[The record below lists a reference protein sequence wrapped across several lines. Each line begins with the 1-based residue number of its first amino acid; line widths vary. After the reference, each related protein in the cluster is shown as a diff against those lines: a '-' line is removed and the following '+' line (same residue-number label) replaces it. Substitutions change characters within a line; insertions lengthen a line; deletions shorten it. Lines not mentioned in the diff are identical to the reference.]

1 MLVFSDE
8 LLKITRFSVL
18 IILRINWFLLYLLF
32 PFWWQFHW
40 KCAEKVVA
48 HSEVHDHGR
57 HRSEWV
63 CTWRKIKVPMWST
76 ITPQDQASSWE
87 ERATHLA
94 MPLDVLTMKSLK
106 PWHKAI
112 DFLCHTECWCNMGWS
127 PHAKEDHAARVFAL
141 GSLLDRQCQ
150 MGLKV
155 GHPQIHWFTI
165 LPLSYLADTPCS
177 NKSISSAWSLAQ
189 MRFAPQVRFA
199 GFQLA
204 AHLKLAWNGNKLKL
218 LVSLK
223 WSAWAAV
230 SLAAWRPFFQQER
243 ALICRTGKVG
253 TSHGLPRASV
263 VENPEGINLK
273 PLFKS
278 SNISNP
284 CAQSSVSSSLRQSWL
299 SFAQRAVLFS
309 I

>member
-1 MLVFSDE
+1 MGTQKKTTQQEF
-8 LLKITRFSVL
+8 
-18 IILRINWFLLYLLF
+18 LR
-32 PFWWQFHW
+32 
-40 KCAEKVVA
+40 
-48 HSEVHDHGR
+48 
-57 HRSEWV
+57 
-63 CTWRKIKVPMWST
+63 
-76 ITPQDQASSWE
+76 
-87 ERATHLA
+87 
-94 MPLDVLTMKSLK
+94 LD
-106 PWHKAI
+106 
-112 DFLCHTECWCNMGWS
+112 
-127 PHAKEDHAARVFAL
+127 
-141 GSLLDRQCQ
+141 
-150 MGLKV
+150 LKV
-155 GHPQIHWFTI
+155 GHPQIHWSITI

-199 GFQLA
+199 DFQLA
-204 AHLKLAWNGNKLKL
+204 AHLKLAWNGNKFKL

-284 CAQSSVSSSLRQSWL
+284 SAQSSVSSSLRQS
-299 SFAQRAVLFS
+299 
-309 I
+309 